1 MGKKRRLNS
10 AKMKFNAKHANHP
23 RMQHLS
29 RQEEAAERVV
39 VAASPEPEVVVVA
52 ASPEPEVVVVAA
64 SPEPEVVVVAAAP
77 KPEVVLQEE
86 KVEEAPKAA
95 PKRKRTKKAP
105 AKRRRAK
112 KTVTQDVTT

>member
-10 AKMKFNAKHANHP
+10 AKMKFNAKHATHP
-23 RMQHLS
+23 RMRHLS
-29 RQEEAAERVV
+29 TQEEVV
-39 VAASPEPEVVVVA
+39 E
-52 ASPEPEVVVVAA
+52 EVVVVAA

-95 PKRKRTKKAP
+95 PKRKRAKKAP

-112 KTVTQDVTT
+112 KTATQDVTT

>member
-10 AKMKFNAKHANHP
+10 AKAKFNAKHATHP
-23 RMQHLS
+23 RMRHLS
-29 RQEEAAERVV
+29 TQEEVV
-39 VAASPEPEVVVVA
+39 E
-52 ASPEPEVVVVAA
+52 EVVVVAA

-95 PKRKRTKKAP
+95 PKRERTKKAP

>member
-29 RQEEAAERVV
+29 TQEEAVER
-39 VAASPEPEVVVVA
+39 
-52 ASPEPEVVVVAA
+52 VVVAA

-112 KTVTQDVTT
+112 KIATQDATT

>member
-52 ASPEPEVVVVAA
+52 A
-64 SPEPEVVVVAAAP
+64 AP

-105 AKRRRAK
+105 AKRRRTK
-112 KTVTQDVTT
+112 KTATQDATT

>member
-64 SPEPEVVVVAAAP
+64 AP

-95 PKRKRTKKAP
+95 PKRKRAKKAP

-112 KTVTQDVTT
+112 KTATQDVTT

>member
-1 MGKKRRLNS
+1 
-10 AKMKFNAKHANHP
+10 
-23 RMQHLS
+23 
-29 RQEEAAERVV
+29 
-39 VAASPEPEVVVVA
+39 
-52 ASPEPEVVVVAA
+52 
-64 SPEPEVVVVAAAP
+64 VVAAAP

>member
-10 AKMKFNAKHANHP
+10 AKAKFNAKHATHP
-23 RMQHLS
+23 RMRHLS
-29 RQEEAAERVV
+29 TQEEVV
-39 VAASPEPEVVVVA
+39 E
-52 ASPEPEVVVVAA
+52 EVVVVAA

-112 KTVTQDVTT
+112 KTATQDVTT

>member
-29 RQEEAAERVV
+29 RQEEAAER
-39 VAASPEPEVVVVA
+39 
-52 ASPEPEVVVVAA
+52 VVVAA

-112 KTVTQDVTT
+112 KIATQDATT

>member
-64 SPEPEVVVVAAAP
+64 AP

-86 KVEEAPKAA
+86 KVEEKSSSDNQSD
-95 PKRKRTKKAP
+95 KE
-105 AKRRRAK
+105 
-112 KTVTQDVTT
+112 

>member
-10 AKMKFNAKHANHP
+10 AKAKFNAKHATHP
-23 RMQHLS
+23 RMRHLS
-29 RQEEAAERVV
+29 TQEEVV
-39 VAASPEPEVVVVA
+39 E
-52 ASPEPEVVVVAA
+52 EVVVVAA

-105 AKRRRAK
+105 AKRRRTK
-112 KTVTQDVTT
+112 KTATQDATT

>member
-29 RQEEAAERVV
+29 RQEEVV
-39 VAASPEPEVVVVA
+39 EEVVMATTKPEVVMPLAPPEPEVVMA
-52 ASPEPEVVVVAA
+52 PAE
-64 SPEPEVVVVAAAP
+64 PEPEVVVVAAAP

-112 KTVTQDVTT
+112 KIATQDATT

>member
-29 RQEEAAERVV
+29 RQEEAAER
-39 VAASPEPEVVVVA
+39 VVVA

>member
-10 AKMKFNAKHANHP
+10 AKGKFRVKHNTHP
-23 RMQHLS
+23 RMRHLS
-29 RQEEAAERVV
+29 TQEEVV
-39 VAASPEPEVVVVA
+39 E
-52 ASPEPEVVVVAA
+52 EVVVVAA

-112 KTVTQDVTT
+112 KTVIQDVTT

>member
-1 MGKKRRLNS
+1 MGKKRRLMS

-29 RQEEAAERVV
+29 RQEEAAER
-39 VAASPEPEVVVVA
+39 VVVA

>member
-10 AKMKFNAKHANHP
+10 AKAKFNAKHATHP
-23 RMQHLS
+23 RMRHLS
-29 RQEEAAERVV
+29 TQEEVV
-39 VAASPEPEVVVVA
+39 E
-52 ASPEPEVVVVAA
+52 EVVVVAA

-95 PKRKRTKKAP
+95 PKRKRTKKTP
-105 AKRRRAK
+105 TKRRRAK
-112 KTVTQDVTT
+112 KTVTQDITT

>member
-29 RQEEAAERVV
+29 RQEEAAER
-39 VAASPEPEVVVVA
+39 
-52 ASPEPEVVVVAA
+52 VVVAA

-112 KTVTQDVTT
+112 KTATQDATT

>member
-29 RQEEAAERVV
+29 RQEEAAER
-39 VAASPEPEVVVVA
+39 
-52 ASPEPEVVVVAA
+52 VVVAA

-112 KTVTQDVTT
+112 KTATQDVTT

>member
-10 AKMKFNAKHANHP
+10 AKAKFNAKHATHP
-23 RMQHLS
+23 RMRHLS
-29 RQEEAAERVV
+29 TQEEVV
-39 VAASPEPEVVVVA
+39 E
-52 ASPEPEVVVVAA
+52 EVVVVAA

>member
-10 AKMKFNAKHANHP
+10 AKAKFNAKHATHP
-23 RMQHLS
+23 RMRHLS
-29 RQEEAAERVV
+29 TQEEVV
-39 VAASPEPEVVVVA
+39 EEVVVVA

-64 SPEPEVVVVAAAP
+64 APEPEVVVVAAAP

-105 AKRRRAK
+105 AKRRRTK
-112 KTVTQDVTT
+112 KTATQDATT

>member
-29 RQEEAAERVV
+29 RQEEAAER
-39 VAASPEPEVVVVA
+39 VVVA

-112 KTVTQDVTT
+112 KTATQDVTT